1 MTAAQTPTFQRP
13 QGVPQQILA
22 QILRKCD
29 VELNG
34 SRPFDL
40 QLKNSLA
47 LNRIV
52 RQGSLGLGES
62 YMDGD
67 WECEQIDVLV
77 TRLLRLPHSERFANT
92 YVDRWLALMSRL
104 RNLQSRGR
112 AGIVAKQHY
121 DIGNELYEVMLDS
134 YMNYSCGY
142 WETADTLEQAQQ
154 DKMELL
160 CRKLEL
166 APGMRVLDIGCG
178 WGGAARYAVEHYG
191 VRVVGVTISRQQ
203 STWARTRLKDM
214 PIEILCQD
222 YREVRGNFDRI
233 LSVGMFEHVGYK
245 NYATFFD
252 GLLLLHTI
260 GCNASAQATDLWLH
274 RYIFPNGVLPSVAQ
288 IGRAIEE
295 QFVMEDWQ
303 NFGPYYDRT
312 LMAWYRRITDAWGAL
327 GDRYDERFRR
337 MWSFYLLACAGAF
350 RARHTQLWQVVLS
363 KGSRSHAYQRP
374 TLA

>member
-245 NYATFFD
+245 NYATFFRKCQQLLRPD

-274 RYIFPNGVLPSVAQ
+274 RYIFPLRRAVSAHVELLSVGLRGGFSRAAHSIVASCIEQRLTISRLPA
-288 IGRAIEE
+288 
-295 QFVMEDWQ
+295 
-303 NFGPYYDRT
+303 
-312 LMAWYRRITDAWGAL
+312 TDAGI
-327 GDRYDERFRR
+327 G
-337 MWSFYLLACAGAF
+337 
-350 RARHTQLWQVVLS
+350 
-363 KGSRSHAYQRP
+363 
-374 TLA
+374 